1 MRTAPRGEVAN
12 IVLKNISDL
21 ADSCWDVLLI
31 VYCTLL
37 GRNGSYWLAVVAERA
52 DAHDVSTVWPCDYF
66 LAHGYLIVFGCE
78 WDRYG

>member
-21 ADSCWDVLLI
+21 ADSCWNVLVI

-52 DAHDVSTVWPCDYF
+52 DDTMSVP
-66 LAHGYLIVFGCE
+66 FGHWISFRRME
-78 WDRYG
+78 IS

>member
-21 ADSCWDVLLI
+21 ADSCWNVLVL

-37 GRNGSYWLAVVAERA
+37 GRNGGYWLAVAAERA

-78 WDRYG
+78 RDRYG